1 MEAKPEAFYWAS
13 SIGSKKVNCKED
25 TFQLPALLIP
35 PSHLSQISSASRD
48 CLFGADAAAS
58 ALLLAKIGWEAA
70 KPLRIVVSLLLE
82 LLSSGIL
89 KVLQPQ
95 AVHFGS

>member
-1 MEAKPEAFYWAS
+1 
-13 SIGSKKVNCKED
+13 
-25 TFQLPALLIP
+25 
-35 PSHLSQISSASRD
+35 
-48 CLFGADAAAS
+48 LFGADAAAS